1 MIQFILTVVQD
12 GNKDE
17 KIIDEI
23 DQIIDDAFDDF
34 IDGLMQDYGV
44 NYHSSVDWGYD
55 DSSEYEEE

>member
-17 KIIDEI
+17 EIIERI
-23 DQIIDDAFDDF
+23 DQIIDDEFDNF
-34 IDGLMQDYGV
+34 IASLMQDYGV